1 MWGALKHPFYRKN
14 ILVSFFYYKCGEILR
29 DEEGQVGIGTLIVFI
44 AMVLVAAI
52 AAAVLINTSDLL
64 QSTAQSVG
72 KQAVLQTSN
81 GVDIKTIEGHVTT
94 VSNINYVDYINFTV
108 KLRPGSDGLDLGN
121 TTIHYIDENSDAV
134 LTCNVSS
141 SGSQTI
147 SDPSGVS
154 WSTTF
159 VVTWINDDDTSLK
172 TSGNGN
178 PILNS
183 RTDIAK
189 VYLNVS
195 AIRGDNGIRED
206 KEASIKVIPPLGATT
221 SVSVY
226 IPISVSGKTIVNLS

>member
-1 MWGALKHPFYRKN
+1 MFYCNPLIVYEKI
-14 ILVSFFYYKCGEILR
+14 ILGLYSYDDCGEILKG
-29 DEEGQVGIGTLIVFI
+29 EEGQVGVGTLIVFI

-64 QSTAQSVG
+64 QRTAQSVG
-72 KQAVLQTSN
+72 KQAVLQTSS

-94 VSNINYVDYINFTV
+94 ISNVNYVDFINFTV

-121 TTIHYIDENSDAV
+121 TTIHYIDDSSDAI
-134 LTCNVSS
+134 LTCNISS

-147 SDPSGVS
+147 SDPSNVS

-178 PILNS
+178 PVLNS
-183 RTDIAK
+183 RIDIAK

-206 KEASIKVIPPLGATT
+206 KEAKIRIIPPLGVTT

-226 IPISVSGKTIVNLS
+226 IPISISGKTRVSLS